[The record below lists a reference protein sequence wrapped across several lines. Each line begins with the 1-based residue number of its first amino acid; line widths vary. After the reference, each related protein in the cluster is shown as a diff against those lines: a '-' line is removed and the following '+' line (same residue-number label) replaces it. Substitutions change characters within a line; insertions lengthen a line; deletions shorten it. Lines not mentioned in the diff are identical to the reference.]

1 MRAEDVACIAEAVCE
16 RDAWLNRTNAPT
28 RSEYR
33 MPPPSTVLSSN
44 LLWCADSFFLT
55 QGRSLKG
62 RMSITASD
70 PLVRFVNSG
79 WTDGS
84 QTLSVID
91 TGYVDHRYEDYAL
104 TYPWACAAICEC
116 LNPSTTAVLRVGENG
131 ALAADGLKNM
141 YSNIGASRRI
151 IGGMV
156 CAKHDS
162 VTSWPDSYM
171 GFIMV
176 DGGTTYHGY
185 DSPTDSSGDY
195 VTPKTSLL
203 NYWTFER
210 GCWVRGSG
218 SSSQD
223 GRCSPYGWSTTSSTP
238 YVVMRPEYL
247 GKVESAT
254 LYLGVV
260 GDKITSYTAGDM
272 AGDVLLGFVRM
283 ELTKSGTV
291 SLFGNTCEKWVM
303 PSGMCSSESI
313 LGAFIES
320 KTGLTS
326 RGYPCVFKAQS
337 YSGVLD
343 MVMNPN
349 VDTADDD

>member
-1 MRAEDVACIAEAVCE
+1 
-16 RDAWLNRTNAPT
+16 
-28 RSEYR
+28 
-33 MPPPSTVLSSN
+33 
-44 LLWCADSFFLT
+44 
-55 QGRSLKG
+55 
-62 RMSITASD
+62 
-70 PLVRFVNSG
+70 
-79 WTDGS
+79 
-84 QTLSVID
+84 
-91 TGYVDHRYEDYAL
+91 
-104 TYPWACAAICEC
+104 
-116 LNPSTTAVLRVGENG
+116 
-131 ALAADGLKNM
+131 
-141 YSNIGASRRI
+141 
-151 IGGMV
+151 
-156 CAKHDS
+156 
-162 VTSWPDSYM
+162 
-171 GFIMV
+171 
-176 DGGTTYHGY
+176 
-185 DSPTDSSGDY
+185 
-195 VTPKTSLL
+195 
-203 NYWTFER
+203 
-210 GCWVRGSG
+210 
-218 SSSQD
+218 
-223 GRCSPYGWSTTSSTP
+223 
-238 YVVMRPEYL
+238 MRPEYL